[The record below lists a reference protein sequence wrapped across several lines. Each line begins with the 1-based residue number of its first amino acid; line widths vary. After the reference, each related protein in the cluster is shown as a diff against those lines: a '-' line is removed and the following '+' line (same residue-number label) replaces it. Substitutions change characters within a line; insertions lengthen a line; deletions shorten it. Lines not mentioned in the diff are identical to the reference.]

1 MDTDIKNMQ
10 ALETEFC
17 GDITRVDQL
26 PQNLMEKAQGAYK
39 WAQSKVTDGYTVI
52 EDTFCPT
59 VPEKQPEPAS
69 AAVCFKKFV
78 FAMVK
83 AAQVYLV
90 IEIING
96 VSVPSEVG
104 PPTTG
109 SLTYFIPPLIFASFI
124 TQFLDFA
131 LSCAPIS
138 FQLIQT
144 NNSLQALITTAIIN
158 QLATPNWGAKGEMV
172 TILQNVIKNQALLN
186 TLDFGLIN
194 ALFPLPNCFLIVEES
209 ISACCQTIYD
219 VIFKPVVDAVKYVIT
234 VISEFVSYVLGAI
247 WSFIAWLIQYVLDA
261 FGAAA
266 RYTYESIPSNICS
279 EDLAPHF
286 KRVKQIQLVASKKF
300 EFLEFSFHDD
310 TWHENVV
317 YGDRS
322 KSSSGNS
329 IVDVPHNDFVKSIEI
344 WQDENYI
351 YCMKFNFYSKK
362 SSTSFGKAGVGKGF
376 IFECGASEL
385 GIVGFSNVPKKSGVG
400 AINQVHVQMADG
412 KIEFRTLRAVPAAEE
427 VYNEFFECCGVK
439 VNMTEWKA
447 KK

>member
-1 MDTDIKNMQ
+1 M
-10 ALETEFC
+10 LYFFSYS
-17 GDITRVDQL
+17 L
-26 PQNLMEKAQGAYK
+26 LH
-39 WAQSKVTDGYTVI
+39 
-52 EDTFCPT
+52 
-59 VPEKQPEPAS
+59 
-69 AAVCFKKFV
+69 
-78 FAMVK
+78 
-83 AAQVYLV
+83 QVYLV

-219 VIFKPVVDAVKYVIT
+219 VIFKPVVDAGKYVIT

-247 WSFIAWLIQYVLDA
+247 WSFIAWLMQYVLDA
-261 FGAAA
+261 FGAA
-266 RYTYESIPSNICS
+266 YESIPSNICS

-286 KRVKQIQLVASKKF
+286 KRVKQIQLVNSKKVRIQC
-300 EFLEFSFHDD
+300 
-310 TWHENVV
+310 VV
-317 YGDRS
+317 S
-322 KSSSGNS
+322 L
-329 IVDVPHNDFVKSIEI
+329 
-344 WQDENYI
+344 
-351 YCMKFNFYSKK
+351 
-362 SSTSFGKAGVGKGF
+362 T
-376 IFECGASEL
+376 
-385 GIVGFSNVPKKSGVG
+385 
-400 AINQVHVQMADG
+400 
-412 KIEFRTLRAVPAAEE
+412 TLHI
-427 VYNEFFECCGVK
+427 
-439 VNMTEWKA
+439 
-447 KK
+447 